1 MIRILLVD
9 DHALMRE
16 GLKQLFALING
27 VTVVAEAS
35 SGDQALETLRRIDID
50 LDLILLDMSMPG
62 ISGSNLISQMRLEEN
77 CPPLLVL
84 SAHGESQV
92 AQSALRAGAA
102 GYLTKDNDPKTLIAA
117 VVRVAEGGR
126 FIDPRLAEQMAFDVE
141 NSAQDFLHKLLSD
154 REFEIFN
161 MLARG
166 NSVNEI
172 AEELSISNKTVSTH
186 KARLMQKMN
195 FVNNAQLVRYA
206 IAQRLIE

>member
-16 GLKQLFALING
+16 GLKQLFALVDS
-27 VTVVAEAS
+27 VTVVAEAC
-35 SGDQALETLRRIDID
+35 GGAQALETLRRVEVD
-50 LDLILLDMSMPG
+50 LVLLDMSMPG
-62 ISGSNLISQMRLEEN
+62 ISGPNLISHMRLQEN
-77 CPPLLVL
+77 CPPVLVL
-84 SAHGESQV
+84 STHSELQV
-92 AQSALRAGAA
+92 ARRALGAGAA

-117 VVRVAEGGR
+117 VTRVAAGGR

-141 NSAQDFLHKLLSD
+141 NSAQRILHELLSD

-161 MLARG
+161 MLAHG
-166 NSVNEI
+166 HSVNEI
-172 AEELSISNKTVSTH
+172 AEELVISNKTVSTH

-206 IAQRLIE
+206 LAQRLIE